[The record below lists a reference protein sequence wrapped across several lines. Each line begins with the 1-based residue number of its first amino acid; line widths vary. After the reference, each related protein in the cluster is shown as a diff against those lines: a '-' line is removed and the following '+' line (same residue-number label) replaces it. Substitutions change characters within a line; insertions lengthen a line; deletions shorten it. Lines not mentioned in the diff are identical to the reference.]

1 MIQLKV
7 TWTNANSNLIS
18 NARAD
23 DLIVVAQNDAAAA
36 EDKGRRTND
45 ARFFTVKD
53 DGLVKVTFD
62 LKVDVPGITPSL
74 NTILK
79 VVQRFECKGGVLSVR
94 SYDTVIGPVA
104 DIPGTHP
111 LVSMPAAQQATGAA
125 VMVITTD
132 FVDVTI
138 PWFTDVL
145 RPGSD
150 GRNVWDH
157 GPHFD
162 ANFRVL
168 ACLNGTPKLWFAS
181 IPNSCV
187 KADAVSALV
196 FFRPAGYPY
205 SLAGD
210 DDFSCVFNPDHNDKQ
225 GTNFFK
231 IWRFL
236 MEPVC
241 NRSSAAPTPAAGT
254 PPRTSFHG
262 RLFFDHM
269 DENDNPPA
277 AMERSL
283 NQAGKPVVVLFPVVD
298 GSKYGTST
306 SAQLAEMT
314 RLAVACLHSMGML
327 IRDDSK
333 KTPFRGLKRLGVAGF
348 SFGGTALWTALNS
361 AVVEH
366 QRKGGSPNRIQE
378 IYVFDANG
386 WRAQQANPVDI
397 LMTAKQ
403 TGDARLRVVVAKGR
417 DANLDSF
424 KASTKL
430 TSSAHPDFKA
440 KPDLFNLAKTKEAG
454 GNPDINGWYL
464 HYTKA
469 LFDSLG
475 EKKWFVNQGKGK
487 GIPDEGNLDR
497 GARHQ
502 FVVFGGEDPKVGE
515 TFFCRFLKESGF

>member
-7 TWTNANSNLIS
+7 TWNNADSTLIS
-18 NARAD
+18 NGQKD
-23 DLIVVAQNDAAAA
+23 DLIIVAQNNAAAA

-45 ARFFTVKD
+45 ARFFTLVD
-53 DGLVKVTFD
+53 DGPVKVTFN
-62 LKVDVPGITPSL
+62 LQVDVPTITPSL

-79 VVQRFECKGGVLSVR
+79 VVQRFECKAGVISVH
-94 SYDTVIGPVA
+94 SYDIDIGPVA
-104 DIPGTHP
+104 GIPGTHP
-111 LVSMPAAQQATGAA
+111 LVSMPGAQQASGAA

-138 PWFTDVL
+138 PWFTDIL
-145 RPGSD
+145 KPGTD

-181 IPNSCV
+181 IPNACV

-205 SLAGD
+205 SLTGD
-210 DDFSCVFNPDHNDKQ
+210 DDFSCVFNPDHNDAK
-225 GTNFFK
+225 GLNFFK

-254 PPRTSFHG
+254 PASTSFHG
-262 RLFFDHM
+262 SGFFDHM
-269 DENDNPPA
+269 DENANPPA

-283 NQAGKPVVVLFPVVD
+283 KQADKPVVVLFPVVD
-298 GSKYGTST
+298 GGKYGTST
-306 SAQLAEMT
+306 SAQLAEMS
-314 RLAVACLHSMGML
+314 RIAVACLHSMGILM
-327 IRDDSK
+327 RDDSK

-348 SFGGTALWTALNS
+348 SFGGTALWKALNS
-361 AVVEH
+361 AVAEH

-378 IYVFDANG
+378 IYAFDANG
-386 WRAQQANPVDI
+386 WRGQQANPVDI

-403 TGDARLRVVVAKGR
+403 TGDARLRVVVAKSA

-440 KPDLFNLAKTKEAG
+440 KPDVFNLTKTTSPG

-464 HYTKA
+464 HYTKRN
-469 LFDSLG
+469 FDKLG
-475 EKKWFVNQGKGK
+475 PKKWFADQGKGK

-502 FVVFGGEDPKVGE
+502 FAVFGGEDPKVGE
-515 TFFCRFLKESGF
+515 TFFGRFLKDSGF

>member
-7 TWTNANSNLIS
+7 TWTNANSNLIG
-18 NARAD
+18 NAQAE
-23 DLIVVAQNDAAAA
+23 DLIIVAQPNAPAP

-45 ARFFTVKD
+45 ARFFTLVD
-53 DGLVKVTFD
+53 DGLVKVTFN
-62 LKVDVPGITPSL
+62 LKVDVPTITPSL

-79 VVQRFECKGGVLSVR
+79 VIQRFECKGGVLSVR
-94 SYDTVIGPVA
+94 SYDTDIGPVV

-111 LVSMPAAQQATGAA
+111 LVSMPAAQQATGAV

-138 PWFTDVL
+138 PWFSDVL
-145 RPGSD
+145 RPGTD
-150 GRNVWDH
+150 GRTVWNH

-181 IPNSCV
+181 IPDACV

-210 DDFSCVFNPDHNDKQ
+210 DDFSCVFNPDHNDKL

-241 NRSSAAPTPAAGT
+241 NRSSAPPTPAAGT
-254 PPRTSFHG
+254 PASTLFHG

-283 NQAGKPVVVLFPVVD
+283 KQADKPVVVLFPVVD

-314 RLAVACLHSMGML
+314 RIAVACLHSMGIVM
-327 IRDDSK
+327 RDDSK

-348 SFGGTALWTALNS
+348 SFGGTALWKAIHS

-366 QRKGGSPNRIQE
+366 QRPGGSPNRFQE

-386 WRAQQANPVDI
+386 WRAQQANPGDI
-397 LMTAKQ
+397 LATAKQ
-403 TGDARLRVVVAKGR
+403 TRDVRLRVVVAKST
-417 DANLDSF
+417 DADLTAFSG
-424 KASTKL
+424 STQL
-430 TSSAHPDFKA
+430 TSSAHPDFTA
-440 KPDLFNLAKTKEAG
+440 SPDIFNLAKTKG
-454 GNPDINGWYL
+454 PKGNPKINGWYL

-469 LFDSLG
+469 QFDKLG
-475 EKKWFVNQGKGK
+475 MKKWFVDQGKGK
-487 GIPDEGNLDR
+487 GIPDEGNFDR

-502 FVVFGGEDPKVGE
+502 FAVFGGEDPKVGE
-515 TFFCRFLKESGF
+515 TFFCHFLKESGF